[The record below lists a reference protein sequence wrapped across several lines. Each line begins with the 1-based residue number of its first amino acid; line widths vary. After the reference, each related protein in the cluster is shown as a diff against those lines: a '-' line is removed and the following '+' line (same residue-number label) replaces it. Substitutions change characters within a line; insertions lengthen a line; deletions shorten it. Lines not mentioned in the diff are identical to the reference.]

1 MKTILAA
8 SDLSARS
15 DRALARAVLLA
26 EQHQA
31 KLLALHVVDEEL
43 PAAFADRQAEDADR
57 SLRAALAALPQAAAL
72 PSEVRIVVGEHYQ
85 TILAE
90 AETAAADLVVIGQ
103 HRKDILLDLFRGS
116 TGERIIR
123 FGNRPVLVVKS
134 AATHRYVSM
143 LAAVD
148 FSPPSRRAIEVAVTL
163 APDADVKLVHAF
175 EIPFRGLLFGGASM
189 EQLAKKHQQQFQEMV
204 EAQTREFL
212 QTLSTPIAP
221 RQVIA
226 REGGPEETVLTVA
239 AETRCDLMVVGTHGR
254 SGLGRALLGS
264 VAEGLLARAPCD
276 VLAVRAW

>member
-1 MKTILAA
+1 MKAILAA

-15 DRALARAVLLA
+15 DRALARAALLA
-26 EQHQA
+26 QQHQA
-31 KLLALHVVDEEL
+31 KLVTVHVVDEEL
-43 PAAFADRQAEDADR
+43 PAALADRQAEDADR
-57 SLRAALAALPQAAAL
+57 SLRAALAALPDSAGLAGD
-72 PSEVRIVVGEHYQ
+72 VRVMIGEHYQ

-90 AETAAADLVVIGQ
+90 AEASGADLVVIGQ
-103 HRKDILLDLFRGS
+103 HRKDVLLDLFRGS

-148 FSPPSRRAIEVAVTL
+148 FSPPCRRAIEVAVRL
-163 APDADVKLVHAF
+163 APDADTKLVHAF
-175 EIPFRGLLFGGASM
+175 DIPFRGLLFGGASM

-212 QTLSTPIAP
+212 STLSTPIEL

-226 REGGPEETVLTVA
+226 REGGPEETVLSVA
-239 AETRCDLMVVGTHGR
+239 AETRSDLLVVGTHGR

-264 VAEGLLARAPCD
+264 VAEALLAKAPCD
-276 VLAVRAW
+276 VLAVRGW